1 MAYDPV
7 WQGYLSLQ
15 RSEAAADGPGRGL
28 SNYRVQVWFVEIPKQ
43 EAWWGYCWYPRI
55 VLDLKSVPLLLEI
68 HSSALY
74 GPEHEWLCYVTA
86 LNT

>member
-28 SNYRVQVWFVEIPKQ
+28 SNYRVQVWFAEIPKRRRD
-43 EAWWGYCWYPRI
+43 GDI
-55 VLDLKSVPLLLEI
+55 VCTRGSYWV
-68 HSSALY
+68 
-74 GPEHEWLCYVTA
+74 
-86 LNT
+86 

>member
-28 SNYRVQVWFVEIPKQ
+28 SNYRVQVWFAEIPKRRRD
-43 EAWWGYCWYPRI
+43 GNI
-55 VLDLKSVPLLLEI
+55 VCTRGSYWV
-68 HSSALY
+68 
-74 GPEHEWLCYVTA
+74 
-86 LNT
+86 